1 MQSWLKPNGA
11 EKVIDA
17 KDIPRTLFDP
27 SKTIK
32 GVGVDIESHREVK
45 KEMARFF
52 LTPKERAVSDLE
64 LLRLWTV
71 KEALFKACPDNEKL
85 LLTDFETEDPQASS
99 GKAYLRDNRTIEFQ
113 YSCHGTGAGYSSFA
127 VCQEAA

>member
-1 MQSWLKPNGA
+1 VPSWLKPNGG
-11 EKVIDA
+11 EKVIDT
-17 KDIPRTLFDP
+17 KDIPQTLFDP

-45 KEMARFF
+45 KEMIRFF
-52 LTPKERAVSDLE
+52 LTPKEQVVSDSE
-64 LLRLWTV
+64 FLRLWTV

-85 LLTDFETEDPQASS
+85 LLSDFETEDSQASS
-99 GKAYLRDNRTIEFQ
+99 GKAYLRNNHMIEFQ
-113 YSCHGTGAGYSSFA
+113 YSCHRTGAGYLSFA